1 MPGATEQLTHRA
13 LPRNLW
19 RLFALLAAWLGLP
32 RSQSADLFRDA
43 WGYGAVDASSGTA
56 ALMEIVRTFG
66 SLVRA
71 GWRPRR
77 TIGTTWIKK

>member
-1 MPGATEQLTHRA
+1 MYTT
-13 LPRNLW
+13 
-19 RLFALLAAWLGLP
+19 
-32 RSQSADLFRDA
+32 RDA

-56 ALMEIVRTFG
+56 ALMEMVRTFG

-77 TIGTTWIKK
+77 TIGSTEDRGQKRREGVHR